1 MISKM
6 TLKFKGWYALSFL
19 WAGLVAFLIH
29 RDIRQQSAPPPPT
42 VPVALDSGSQTPFPE
57 FPRTPSAPAS
67 FARPPLPVT
76 EDFTPAPVAEFPEM
90 MEGEPAEALDSS
102 EGGAQGGDVFETALA
117 AMEEGRTEEAR
128 RLLQKRLAENPN
140 DPQAHLGL
148 GIVERL
154 EGHPDQALARLN
166 ESLRLDPTN
175 VDAKFNA
182 AEILTFEKPNA
193 GALEKAEAEKHFAD
207 LLQEH
212 PDHYDLRNGLAA
224 VYLQSGKVDQAIQ
237 IWEGLSRDAPEESLA
252 HSNLSEAYLEAG
264 RIEEAIAASQ
274 KALQADPNNSDA
286 QFHLGMAALAQGD
299 RRAAAEAIQKAEELE
314 PDNPEYEEKL
324 KELSDH

>member
-1 MISKM
+1 MTSKM
-6 TLKFKGWYALSFL
+6 IKLKGWYALSLL
-19 WAGLVAFLIH
+19 WGALVAFLIY
-29 RDIRQQSAPPPPT
+29 RDIRQQSAPPPT
-42 VPVALDSGSQTPFPE
+42 VPVAVDPGPQASSPE
-57 FPRTPSAPAS
+57 VPRATSEPMS
-67 FARPPLPVT
+67 FARPPSRAM
-76 EDFTPAPVAEFPEM
+76 EDFTPAPVAGFSEM
-90 MEGEPAEALDSS
+90 MEGEPAEAIEAE
-102 EGGAQGGDVFETALA
+102 EGAPGGDVFASALA
-117 AMEEGRTEEAR
+117 AMEEGRTDEAR

-175 VDAKFNA
+175 VDAKFNV

-193 GALEKAEAEKHFAD
+193 GALEKAEAEKHFVG

-224 VYLQSGKVDQAIQ
+224 VYLQTGKVDQAIQ

-299 RRAAAEAIQKAEELE
+299 RRSAAEAIQKAAELE
-314 PDNPEYEEKL
+314 PGNQEYEEKL